1 MEFYNSFVRG
11 GSDIKILGRETFH
24 SGKFLTAIYHSKFYY
39 SSGEEF
45 LGVSKVEVITE
56 ERIIAKFRS
65 LYIYTYPMFITVI
78 FSIFY
83 KWIFLRSIKEN
94 RNFPR

>member
-39 SSGEEF
+39 SSGEEEF

-65 LYIYTYPMFITVI
+65 LYIYIYISNVYNSYI
-78 FSIFY
+78 FN
-83 KWIFLRSIKEN
+83 LL
-94 RNFPR
+94 